1 MLYLSLPSLLSLS
14 LSLPPS
20 PSHPTLSLSLQVRWA
35 DLEAAKEEQRK
46 KEVGF
51 CIGGGWSQLT
61 AEEAETI
68 LRGRTNSIPT
78 GKTK

>member
-1 MLYLSLPSLLSLS
+1 MKEVVTITEAKVPSPLLSSLS
-14 LSLPPS
+14 LSPPPS
-20 PSHPTLSLSLQVRWA
+20 IQVRWA
-35 DLEAAKEEQRK
+35 DLEAAKEEQHK

-68 LRGRTNSIPT
+68 LRGRTNSTLPA
-78 GKTK
+78 KPN

>member
-1 MLYLSLPSLLSLS
+1 MLPLSLS
-14 LSLPPS
+14 LSPTPFPP
-20 PSHPTLSLSLQVRWA
+20 SLQVRWA